1 MNSISRDQA
10 EAAWDYL
17 ASLTDEETVE
27 GLIDTMA
34 EEQPEAMAYLM
45 SMGEDDFNEDEQE
58 LLLFLGIWMWKL
70 LTDTGILAKEMTEKT
85 LDGVQSKNLP
95 LLEDLT
101 ENYPGDFDRLV
112 NLAVKDHAQPEVIR
126 VMAEIIEE
134 EDEEVIRIKNRSDV
148 LVYLRIL
155 LDGFLKTG
163 A

>member
-1 MNSISRDQA
+1 
-10 EAAWDYL
+10 
-17 ASLTDEETVE
+17 
-27 GLIDTMA
+27 
-34 EEQPEAMAYLM
+34 
-45 SMGEDDFNEDEQE
+45 
-58 LLLFLGIWMWKL
+58 MWKL
-70 LTDTGILAKEMTEKT
+70 LMDTGVLAKEMTEKT

-134 EDEEVIRIKNRSDV
+134 EDDEVIRIKNRSDL